1 MSEPLTGP
9 IRLLCRP
16 PWAGAFQLFDAPS
29 VQVSGLDEA
38 IPLPD
43 VGGAPPMH
51 GGPPKPFGAA
61 PPAAGDR
68 EPDPGV
74 VVSSAV
80 GGRPGHGAV
89 GGGDVF
95 LAADGSGVVTLHLQL
110 GAGALSLR
118 GRSRAQL
125 ILGADSGERLKPEPL
140 ASFCAEQSAD
150 RRIFVAQVC

>member
-1 MSEPLTGP
+1 
-9 IRLLCRP
+9 
-16 PWAGAFQLFDAPS
+16 
-29 VQVSGLDEA
+29 
-38 IPLPD
+38 
-43 VGGAPPMH
+43 MH

-125 ILGADSGERLKPEPL
+125 ILGADSGERLCLNPWHL
-140 ASFCAEQSAD
+140 F
-150 RRIFVAQVC
+150 AQNRVLTAGSLSHRCVDIHI